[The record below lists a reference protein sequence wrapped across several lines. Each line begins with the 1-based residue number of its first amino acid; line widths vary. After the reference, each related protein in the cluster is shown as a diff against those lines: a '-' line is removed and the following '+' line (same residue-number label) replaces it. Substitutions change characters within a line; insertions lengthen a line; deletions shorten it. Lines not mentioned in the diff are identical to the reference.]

1 MAGGKKIFSTVVSLA
16 GTIDPSLGKAAK
28 AATDALGSINLKAV
42 AVAAAAGGIAVA
54 TGKAV
59 LEAGKYLADLGGQFD
74 AAADAIRIGTGATGE
89 ALDALNADFDEV
101 YKSVPTTMEDAA
113 LAIADYNT
121 RLGLTGEELQGLSVQ
136 AIQVSDMLGD
146 DLGKVIEES
155 SQAFQQWGVD
165 SADMADKMDY
175 VFKVS
180 QSTGKGFSDLMASV
194 QSFGPQLQDMGYSFE
209 TATALIGQLDKAGVN
224 AEEVM
229 GAMKKSVGALA
240 KQGISAADG
249 LATYYEAIQSA
260 GSEAEAA
267 SIAAEIFGARA
278 GSTMAAAIRNGSLA
292 VGDFTEEMLASGESI
307 GGAASDTYDFAENL
321 QLFKQNAEV
330 ALKPLA
336 NTIFDSLNA
345 LMPPVMSL
353 LETLAPTIAEV
364 TEVIAPLITD
374 LFSGLMPALEGILPI
389 IMDLAKN
396 VVGKLLP
403 PIMRII
409 NAVLPAL
416 MSVIEALLPIFG
428 TVIDLLGP
436 ILDLVANLI
445 APIMELVIGAISP
458 LIQVVMSLID
468 FALKPLMPIIQFVG
482 ELFGGYLSAVI
493 QNVMTVV
500 DTLVGAFKGV
510 IDFFVNVFTDNW
522 QGAWDAIVGIFFT
535 VWNGIVAIFKVPIN
549 WVIDGINLFLGALN
563 KIKIPD
569 WVPVVG
575 GKGINIP
582 LIPHLAEGGF
592 TDGLSIAGEAGME
605 AVISFDRR
613 VRAENLDYWARA
625 GEMLGVPTSA
635 ELPSAAAGRYIADA
649 ERSAGSGGASLDI
662 GGGGTEIIIEA
673 GAFAF
678 APQITLSG
686 RADKEDVIRAL
697 QEEEPRFFDLLEDFL
712 GRRTEG
718 AYAGGW

>member
-1 MAGGKKIFSTVVSLA
+1 MAGGKKKIFSTVVSLA
-16 GTIDPSLGKAAK
+16 GAVDPSLGKAAK
-28 AATDALGSINLKAV
+28 AATDALGNINLKAV

-54 TGKAV
+54 VGKAV
-59 LEAGKYLADLGGQFD
+59 FEAGKYLADLGGQFD
-74 AAADAIRIGTGATGE
+74 GAADAIRIGTGATGD

-146 DLGKVIEES
+146 DLGTVIEES

-165 SADMADKMDY
+165 SADMAGKMDY

-180 QSTGKGFSDLMASV
+180 QSTGKGFSELMASV

-209 TATALIGQLDKAGVN
+209 SAAALIGQLDKAGVN

-240 KQGISAADG
+240 KQGLSASDG
-249 LATYYEAIQSA
+249 LAMYYEAIRSA
-260 GSEAEAA
+260 GSETEAA
-267 SIAAEIFGARA
+267 SVAAEIFGARA

-292 VGDFTEEMLASGESI
+292 AGDFAEEMLASGESI
-307 GGAASDTYDFAENL
+307 GGAAADTYDFAENL

-330 ALKPLA
+330 ALRPLA
-336 NTIFDSLNA
+336 NTVFDSLNA
-345 LMPPVMSL
+345 LMPPVMRL
-353 LETLAPTIAEV
+353 METLGPAIAEV
-364 TEVIAPLITD
+364 TDVIAPLVTE
-374 LFSGLMPALEGILPI
+374 LFDGLMPAIEGILPI
-389 IMDLAKN
+389 VMGIAKN
-396 VVGKLLP
+396 VVSKLLP
-403 PIMRII
+403 PVMRII

-416 MSVIEALLPIFG
+416 MTIVEALLPVFDA
-428 TVIDLLGP
+428 VIDVLGP
-436 ILDLVANLI
+436 ILDIVANLI
-445 APIMELVIGAISP
+445 APIMDLVVMAIDP
-458 LIQVVMSLID
+458 LIRVVMMLLNSVLR
-468 FALKPLMPIIQFVG
+468 PLLPVIQFVG
-482 ELFGGYLSAVI
+482 ELITGALGGAISAVMPVI
-493 QNVMTVV
+493 DALIGVFQ
-500 DTLVGAFKGV
+500 GV
-510 IDFFVNVFTDNW
+510 IDFFVNVFTGNW
-522 QGAWDAIVGIFFT
+522 QGAWDAVVSIFSNI
-535 VWNGIVAIFKVPIN
+535 WDGIVAIFKIPIN

-582 LIPHLAEGGF
+582 LIPRLAEGGF
-592 TDGLSIAGEAGME
+592 TDGLSIAGEAGVE
-605 AVISFDRR
+605 AVISFDRS
-613 VRAENLDYWARA
+613 VRAENLEHWARA
-625 GEMLGVPTSA
+625 GEMLGVPSSN
-635 ELPSAAAGRYIADA
+635 ELPSAAAGRFIADA
-649 ERSAGSGGASLDI
+649 ERSSGGGASLDV
-662 GGGGTEIIIEA
+662 GGGTEIVIEA
-673 GAFAF
+673 GAFSF

-712 GRRTEG
+712 DRRAEG